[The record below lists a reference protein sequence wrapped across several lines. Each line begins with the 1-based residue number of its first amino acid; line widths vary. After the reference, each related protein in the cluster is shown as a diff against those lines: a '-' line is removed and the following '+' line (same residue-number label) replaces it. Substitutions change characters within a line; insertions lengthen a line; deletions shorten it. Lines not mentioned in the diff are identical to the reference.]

1 MMRILNRH
9 TTLKYM
15 MSIMIMIA
23 TKTIYQRTIRRIRKK
38 REESLAKVNVAHLK
52 YDNVMPGDF
61 Q

>member
-15 MSIMIMIA
+15 MSMMIMIA
-23 TKTIYQRTIRRIRKK
+23 TKTIYQRTIRKK

>member
-1 MMRILNRH
+1 M
-9 TTLKYM
+9 
-15 MSIMIMIA
+15 MIMIA
-23 TKTIYQRTIRRIRKK
+23 TKTIYQRTIRKK